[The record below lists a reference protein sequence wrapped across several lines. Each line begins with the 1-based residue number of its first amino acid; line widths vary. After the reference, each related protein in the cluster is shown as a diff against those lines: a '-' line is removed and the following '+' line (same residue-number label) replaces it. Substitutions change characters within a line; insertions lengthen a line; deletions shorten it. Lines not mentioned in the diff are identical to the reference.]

1 MIKEKILFWFNAI
14 FYIVFW
20 CIMMFKPDL
29 ALTTI
34 IIAFWLE
41 SLLYGIIWVI
51 FAIQDKQSNERWL
64 LAIVAVAQILLWVGL
79 VSFPAAW
86 EAILKVFI
94 LLLWIWAI
102 IKWILLTI
110 NSFKFKKAGLPNW
123 WWILTAGIVLIL
135 VGLFLATNSL
145 LAILIINGVIWLWMT
160 LVGISMIILAL
171 QLKRKIRKFEDQVEE
186 ALENGD
192 WVEIEI
198 TKVRNF

>member
-41 SLLYGIIWVI
+41 SLLSGIIWVI

-110 NSFKFKKAGLPNW
+110 NSFKFKKAELPNW
-123 WWILTAGIVLIL
+123 WWILAAGIVLIL
-135 VGLFLATNSL
+135 VWLFLTTNSL

-160 LVGISMIILAL
+160 LAGISMIILAL
-171 QLKRKIRKFEDQVEE
+171 QLKRKIRKFEEQVEE

-192 WVEIEI
+192 GVEIEI

>member
-41 SLLYGIIWVI
+41 SLLSGIIWVI

-171 QLKRKIRKFEDQVEE
+171 QLKRKIRKFEEQVEE

-192 WVEIEI
+192 GVEIEI